1 MIGHIWQSMVPLL
14 SATAVQLVRYMSE
27 RGRQLGYV
35 CGSFRVWRLRAAKA
49 WLLVIDSYSANRW
62 SRQDAAQTGSGRS
75 APG

>member
-1 MIGHIWQSMVPLL
+1 MIGHTWQSMVPLF
-14 SATAVQLVRYMSE
+14 SATAVQWGRHMSE

-35 CGSFRVWRLRAAKA
+35 CGSFRVWLLRAAKA
-49 WLLVIDSYSANRW
+49 WLLVINSYSANRW

>member
-14 SATAVQLVRYMSE
+14 STTAVQLVRYMNE

-35 CGSFRVWRLRAAKA
+35 CGFLRVWRLRAAKA
-49 WLLVIDSYSANRW
+49 WLLVINSYSANRW
-62 SRQDAAQTGSGRS
+62 SLQDAAQTGSGRS